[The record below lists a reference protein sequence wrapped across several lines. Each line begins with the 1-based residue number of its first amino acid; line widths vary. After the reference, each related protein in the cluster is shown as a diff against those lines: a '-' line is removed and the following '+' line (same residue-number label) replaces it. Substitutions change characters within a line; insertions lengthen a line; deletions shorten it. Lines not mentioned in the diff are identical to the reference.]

1 MFFRYYLEIYS
12 STINPDYFRNNRGG
26 RTIDITNGKLYLFLE
41 RVPLRTHIIL
51 RKELSSG
58 RKVLYISK
66 SPPVILG
73 NQLHSDEGLLNMR
86 WLTARTEE
94 SCIPPMNLVI
104 LEDTIGKFLETNKD
118 GMIVINGLEV
128 LEMWNGFMPIVKMV
142 ERLKLKLVEPD
153 KAILISLDPKN
164 LVSNNLTRLERVS
177 DVVIAS
183 A

>member
-1 MFFRYYLEIYS
+1 MNLEI
-12 STINPDYFRNNRGG
+12 I
-26 RTIDITNGKLYLFLE
+26 
-41 RVPLRTHIIL
+41 
-51 RKELSSG
+51 
-58 RKVLYISK
+58 
-66 SPPVILG
+66 
-73 NQLHSDEGLLNMR
+73 
-86 WLTARTEE
+86 
-94 SCIPPMNLVI
+94 
-104 LEDTIGKFLETNKD
+104 EDTIVKFLETNKE

-177 DVVIAS
+177 DVVVAS

>member
-1 MFFRYYLEIYS
+1 
-12 STINPDYFRNNRGG
+12 
-26 RTIDITNGKLYLFLE
+26 
-41 RVPLRTHIIL
+41 
-51 RKELSSG
+51 
-58 RKVLYISK
+58 
-66 SPPVILG
+66 
-73 NQLHSDEGLLNMR
+73 MR
-86 WLTARTEE
+86 WLTARAEE
-94 SCIPPMNLVI
+94 SCIPPMNLEI
-104 LEDTIGKFLETNKD
+104 LEDTIVKFLETNKE

-177 DVVIAS
+177 DVVVAS